1 MGKEKNDFV
10 KFCSFFALMLAAL
23 LIFVNNVLP
32 EIGINITGKLFNV
45 LGLIKD
51 IALLLGIVFGAYAYA
66 DNKGKG
72 WRITFWIALIL
83 YLGSVVFGL
92 F

>member
-10 KFCSFFALMLAAL
+10 KFCSFFALLLAAL
-23 LIFVNNVLP
+23 LIFIYNVLP
-32 EIGINITGKLFNV
+32 EIGITMQGKL
-45 LGLIKD
+45 LGILSLVKD
-51 IALLLGIVFGAYAYA
+51 IALLLGIAFAAYAYA

-72 WRITFWIALIL
+72 WRITFWIALVL
-83 YLGSVVFGL
+83 YLGAAVFGI

>member
-10 KFCSFFALMLAAL
+10 KFCSFWALVLAAL
-23 LIFVNNVLP
+23 LIFVYNVLP
-32 EIGINITGKLFNV
+32 QIGINITGKVFGI

-51 IALLLGIVFGAYAYA
+51 VALLLGIAFGAYAYA
-66 DNKGKG
+66 DSKGKG
-72 WRITFWIALIL
+72 WRITFWIAIIL
-83 YLGSVVFGL
+83 YLGAAVFGI